1 MRRLV
6 RRMNN
11 PRAILQNSRR
21 RPRGRASGPPR
32 GGTAMAASATGRLR
46 KPIAHRKAMLQPG
59 AASALAARVI
69 EDAGFEAIDVT
80 AAGVTN
86 TALQSSGSNLE
97 KARENR

>member
-1 MRRLV
+1 
-6 RRMNN
+6 
-11 PRAILQNSRR
+11 
-21 RPRGRASGPPR
+21 
-32 GGTAMAASATGRLR
+32 
-46 KPIAHRKAMLQPG
+46 MLQPG